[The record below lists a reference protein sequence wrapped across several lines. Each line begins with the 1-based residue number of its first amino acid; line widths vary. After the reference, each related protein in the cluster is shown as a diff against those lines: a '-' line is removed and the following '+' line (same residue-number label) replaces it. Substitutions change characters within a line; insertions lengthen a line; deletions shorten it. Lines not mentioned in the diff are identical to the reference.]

1 MNETLNAAGIE
12 QTAGVQ
18 EQGAE
23 MQSRKAP
30 TQNQETT
37 AQSRKT
43 TIQSEKENVTGRRGL
58 GELASVLK
66 KPKALAGIVLIVAI
80 VLGVVW
86 INPFSSGYANTLDDI
101 FAMMNHREEKLDS
114 LAENM
119 LPGFAYEQY
128 DVIMEAISEV
138 ETVESW
144 IEEKEDDIMD
154 AYLELEDEFGSNAE
168 VSWTT
173 VEKEKMSDLQIR
185 RAEKNY
191 QEFAEDYLQNAVDR
205 LDDYDTIRNIA
216 DRFDLSV
223 SAVRTVLDSIETLG
237 GECENLEI
245 KKGYNLTI
253 EIQVEGSRDSYSD
266 EVELRMI
273 YANGEWMLDYSE
285 LGGNLLTRF
294 GEELNSIIWWL

>member
-23 MQSRKAP
+23 MQSRKAT

-138 ETVESW
+138 GTVESW

>member
-1 MNETLNAAGIE
+1 MNETLNVAGIE

-23 MQSRKAP
+23 MQSRKAT

-138 ETVESW
+138 GTVESW